1 MLYRDAHMTGWA
13 YKDITQDDLRFP
25 LVYGEGKRSRLLATI
40 GVTRGFGDHD
50 LKAQSNGPNPVY
62 IKPFLTPQ
70 PEVRVL
76 DIENETVT
84 ENDVL
89 IMATDGLWDVVS
101 NERVAS
107 IVDKGLKMSSQK
119 SGGTTSST
127 SRSNSFSANDHSTTN
142 SAAAEDNTNSNS
154 VRQKYK
160 YISVAQELVMAARG
174 KLDERNW
181 KTSTENGQDLSP
193 ATIDDI
199 SVFCIP
205 ILPFKIE
212 YSEWKTHAKPTCTT
226 SSQSH
231 ATTAI
236 LNGKSSNQ
244 DLEEIGKTVAEADL
258 DDPDDDMD
266 VDPAEEVTVSDVSLT
281 IKEDDDED
289 DDDDDEGQK

>member
-1 MLYRDAHMTGWA
+1 M
-13 YKDITQDDLRFP
+13 
-25 LVYGEGKRSRLLATI
+25 
-40 GVTRGFGDHD
+40 
-50 LKAQSNGPNPVY
+50 
-62 IKPFLTPQ
+62 
-70 PEVRVL
+70 
-76 DIENETVT
+76 
-84 ENDVL
+84 
-89 IMATDGLWDVVS
+89 
-101 NERVAS
+101 
-107 IVDKGLKMSSQK
+107 SQK
-119 SGGTTSST
+119 SGNSSST
-127 SRSNSFSANDHSTTN
+127 SSSSSNSLANDHHYS
-142 SAAAEDNTNSNS
+142 SEDS

-181 KTSTENGQDLSP
+181 KTSENGQDLSP

-281 IKEDDDED
+281 IKEDDEDD